1 MTIVVTD
8 RGSKE
13 PNTARV
19 VSPYVLCHIVSVNSH
34 EIHAPSLGSGASV
47 CGGEVEVV
55 SRSMSRRSGSGSV
68 RRPVEAQCE
77 LSRLATRRDAGTMD
91 GTTRTARHGTR
102 TARASVGM
110 FLPRENPR
118 VVPHRGPRGG
128 PRVAA
133 ATRAR
138 PGRIIFGKRS
148 VWRRPAPPEGG
159 RVPRRKSGFVTE
171 LVTTRPSVQL
181 SGKILQCASSAAG
194 LAHP

>member
-47 CGGEVEVV
+47 GGGWVGVV
-55 SRSMSRRSGSGSV
+55 SRGPGRGRSD

>member
-91 GTTRTARHGTR
+91 GTTRTARHGTQ

-118 VVPHRGPRGG
+118 VFHTGVPGASAGGCGNPRD
-128 PRVAA
+128 RAA
-133 ATRAR
+133 FRQA
-138 PGRIIFGKRS
+138 RS
-148 VWRRPAPPEGG
+148 VWRREACPPEGG

>member
-1 MTIVVTD
+1 MSYCQCEFT
-8 RGSKE
+8 RNPRAE
-13 PNTARV
+13 PRQRA
-19 VSPYVLCHIVSVNSH
+19 
-34 EIHAPSLGSGASV
+34 SGASV

-110 FLPRENPR
+110 FLPRENSPECST
-118 VVPHRGPRGG
+118 PGS
-128 PRVAA
+128 
-133 ATRAR
+133 
-138 PGRIIFGKRS
+138 PGRSAGGCGNPRATGPHYFRQAKRMAK
-148 VWRRPAPPEGG
+148 PAPPEGG